1 MADAMD
7 INTYYFGAAFFWLSG
22 FLIGIIVGRFVERRK
37 TT

>member
-1 MADAMD
+1 MIDA
-7 INTYYFGAAFFWLSG
+7 NTYYAGGAFFWLSG